1 MFNLTRSRPAIAVLV
16 LSFGCALASSAGAQ
30 VYTYQ
35 QTLGTTG
42 VAGSDN
48 KHFNNPSSGVVD
60 SVNGHY
66 FVADVLNQ
74 RVQVFDT
81 NSLAVVATLGVTG
94 VTGADNAHFNAPADI
109 GFDPGTSRIFVADD
123 GNQRIQVFDAK
134 SFTYVA
140 TIGVTGVAG
149 TDNSHFSNPSS
160 ARVNTRASQLY
171 VADFSNDRVQIFDT
185 GTLAYVATLGTSGVA
200 GSDNAHLNEPGDAE
214 FDAATNQ
221 IIVADALNDRVQFFD
236 ATSFAYVST
245 LGGPGLNHSDNSHFE
260 ATLAASYDP
269 STNVLVVSDGGSNER
284 VQVYD
289 ALTNGYVMTL
299 GTTGTSGQANTQFLG
314 PGAMAVDHAH
324 ARLFVSD
331 VLNERVQ
338 VFSIAPTAAH
348 ASVLPGSR
356 SVQLGT
362 SATIFAT
369 MINSGSSALGGCQI
383 ALPVTAPAGLTLSY
397 QTTDPRTNALTGTAN
412 APATIAAGGLQSFV
426 VSFSGSS
433 SFDAPGLPLD
443 FDCAGA
449 APATV
454 ITGVDTVDLAMSST
468 PIADIIA
475 LAATP
480 TNNGIVQLQQGSV
493 GAFAVASTNL
503 GVTAPIA
510 VSADTGGAALPVS
523 ATICQSNPANGQCL
537 AAPAASVSLTYAGGA
552 APTFS
557 IFITATGAIPFDPA
571 NSRIF
576 VRFKDSAG
584 ELHGSTSVAIEAG

>member
-1 MFNLTRSRPAIAVLV
+1 MFRLNLSRPAIAVLA
-16 LSFGCALASSAGAQ
+16 LSLGCALVSPASAQ

-60 SVNGHY
+60 SINGHY

-74 RVQVFDT
+74 RVQAFDT
-81 NSLAVVATLGVTG
+81 NSLTVVATLGVTG
-94 VTGADNAHFNAPADI
+94 ATGTDNDHFNEPSDV
-109 GFDPGTSRIFVADD
+109 GFDPGSNRIFVADG

-134 SFTYVA
+134 SFAYVA
-140 TIGVTGVAG
+140 TIGVTGIAG
-149 TDNSHFSNPSS
+149 SDNGHFANPGSS
-160 ARVNTRASQLY
+160 RVNTRAGQVLI
-171 VADFSNDRVQIFDT
+171 ADFSNDRVQIFDAK
-185 GTLAYVATLGTSGVA
+185 TLAYIATLGTSGVP
-200 GSDNAHLNEPGDAE
+200 GSDNAHLSEPVVADVN
-214 FDAATNQ
+214 AATNQ
-221 IIVADALNDRVQFFD
+221 IMVADSENDRVQFFD
-236 ATSFAYVST
+236 AGSFAYVST
-245 LGGPGLNHSDNSHFE
+245 LGGPGPNHSDNSHFE
-260 ATLAASYDP
+260 ATLGVSYDA
-269 STNVLVVSDGGSNER
+269 TATLFLIADGGSNDR

-299 GTTGTSGQANTQFLG
+299 GTTGVSGQANTQFLG
-314 PGAMAVDHAH
+314 PGAMAVDPAH

-362 SATIFAT
+362 PATIFAT
-369 MINSGSSALGGCQI
+369 MINSGSSSLESCQI

-397 QTTDPRTNALTGTAN
+397 QTTDPATNTLTGTAN

-433 SFDAPGLPLD
+433 AFDAPGLPLD

-449 APATV
+449 APAAV

-480 TNNGIVQLQQGSV
+480 TNNGIVQLQQGSS

-503 GVTAPIA
+503 GVTAAIA
-510 VSADTGGAALPVS
+510 VSADTGGATLPVT
-523 ATICQSNPANGQCL
+523 ATLCQSNPANGECL
-537 AAPAASVSLTYAGGA
+537 AAPAASVSLTYAGGT

-584 ELHGSTSVAIEAG
+584 ELHGSTSVAVEAG